1 MRKFVGIFV
10 VVILLLPL
18 STAQNFSFNCTL
30 SDRYHGSLSISQKF
44 EERVKEEYDVDHSG
58 YLEKNEFSRL
68 LHEKGL
74 KLNFTS
80 ILNMFYTLENFTI
93 DGRKPLIEAKSV
105 LINLTLPM
113 PVNGSS
119 YYTISFRYTFYLNG
133 TYDHILEFKLPNQS
147 GYFSLNLPQNNTIL
161 FSNLARVKGQ
171 GNQVEGNFNN
181 SIIIKFREEYYYW
194 MNIYATGL
202 VIALLG
208 AFIVMAK
215 KLRAG
220 PTKGIKLL
228 IKSILRN
235 FVALFIV
242 LTTLFYILW
251 VMGPP
256 PEVRIAGISS
266 MLMRFEIIKYY
277 HLDRPWYDQ
286 YLNWWYLLLTGGIA
300 KGVNWGKQPIDLKNA
315 IIISLTIFILG
326 SVMSYFLSLY
336 LAIRKKS
343 SRNFDIYA
351 ALFLALYS
359 IPTFYAALLIVHQ
372 FERWP
377 MLYTML
383 VSPSDA
389 MAWGFRIL
397 VVSLTLSILTIA
409 RPYLIAKSL
418 ATKEF
423 TEPYVRTFHAVGMP
437 FFKIKKFVRRS
448 TMIPTI
454 TDAALNF
461 GWFLTAQVFLEV
473 IFLIQGVGYILFRGT
488 VEGNPFQIQIA
499 IIYFS
504 LVMITAS
511 IFSDI
516 VIYFLDPRVRR

>member
-1 MRKFVGIFV
+1 MGILIV
-10 VVILLLPL
+10 IILLIPL
-18 STAQNFSFNCTL
+18 SSAQNFSLKCSI
-30 SDRYHGSLSISQKF
+30 SDRYNGSLSISQEF
-44 EERVKEEYDVDHSG
+44 GEDVKKLYDTDHSG
-58 YLEKNEFSRL
+58 YLEKNEVISL
-68 LHEKGL
+68 LRDKGL
-74 KLNFTS
+74 RLNFTS
-80 ILNMFYTLENFTI
+80 VLNTIYFLQNFTL
-93 DGRKPLIEAKSV
+93 DGRTPMINAQDIHV
-105 LINLTLPM
+105 NLTIPM
-113 PVNGSS
+113 PVNGTSI
-119 YYTISFRYTFYLNG
+119 YTLSFAYTFYLNG
-133 TYDHILEFKLPNQS
+133 TSDHILKITLPHRS
-147 GYFSLNLPQNNTIL
+147 GMFSLDLPENNTIVKN
-161 FSNLARVKGQ
+161 NLRNAKIEE
-171 GNQVEGNFNN
+171 NHIEGNFTD
-181 SIIIKFREEYYYW
+181 SIVIIFREEYYYW
-194 MNIYATGL
+194 MNIYA
-202 VIALLG
+202 IALTIGLLG
-208 AFIVMAK
+208 AFIFVAK
-215 KLRAG
+215 KLRGG

-235 FVALFIV
+235 LVALFIV
-242 LTTLFYILW
+242 LTVLFYILW
-251 VMGPP
+251 VVGPP
-256 PEVRIAGISS
+256 PEVRIGGIST
-266 MLMRFEIIKYY
+266 MFARFHIIKYY

-286 YLNWWYLLLTGGIA
+286 YLNWWYLLFTGGIA

-315 IIISLTIFILG
+315 ILVSLTIFILG
-326 SVMSYFLSLY
+326 TLMSYLISIY
-336 LAIRKKS
+336 LAIRKRS
-343 SRNFDIYA
+343 SRNLDIYA
-351 ALFLALYS
+351 AVFLALYS

-383 VSPSDA
+383 VAPSDPLG
-389 MAWGFRIL
+389 WGFRIFI
-397 VVSLTLSILTIA
+397 VSLTLSILTIA

-437 FFKIKKFVRRS
+437 FSKIKKFVRRN

>member
-1 MRKFVGIFV
+1 MGKILGVLLII
-10 VVILLLPL
+10 ILLIPVA
-18 STAQNFSFNCTL
+18 SAQGFDLGCSI
-30 SDRYHGSLSISQKF
+30 SDRYDGTLSIEQEFSENIK
-44 EERVKEEYDVDHSG
+44 KNYDVDHSG
-58 YLEKNEFSRL
+58 FLDRDEVRMLLEER
-68 LHEKGL
+68 GL

-80 ILNMFYTLENFTI
+80 VLSSFYLLQNFTL
-93 DGRKPLIEAKSV
+93 DGRTPIINAHDIHS
-105 LINLTLPM
+105 NLTIPM
-113 PVNGSS
+113 PVNGTSL
-119 YYTISFRYTFYLNG
+119 YTISFKYTFYLNG
-133 TYDHILEFKLPNQS
+133 TYDHVLKINLPGVS
-147 GYFSLNLPQNNTIL
+147 GSFSLNLPENNTIL
-161 FSNLARVKGQ
+161 SDNLKNAKVKE
-171 GNQVEGNFNN
+171 NHIEGNFRD
-181 SIIIKFREEYYYW
+181 SIIVVFREEYYYW
-194 MNIYATGL
+194 MNIYA
-202 VIALLG
+202 IALTIGLLG
-208 AFIVMAK
+208 AFIFVAK
-215 KLRAG
+215 KLRGG

-235 FVALFIV
+235 LVALFIV
-242 LTTLFYILW
+242 LTVLFYILW
-251 VMGPP
+251 VVGPP
-256 PEVRIAGISS
+256 PEVRIGGIST
-266 MLMRFEIIKYY
+266 MFARFHIIKYY

-286 YLNWWYLLLTGGIA
+286 YLNWWYLLFTGGIA

-315 IIISLTIFILG
+315 ILVSLTIFILG
-326 SVMSYFLSLY
+326 TLMSYLISIY

-343 SRNFDIYA
+343 SRNLDIYA
-351 ALFLALYS
+351 AVFLALYS

-383 VSPSDA
+383 VAPSDPLG
-389 MAWGFRIL
+389 WGFRIL
-397 VVSLTLSILTIA
+397 IVSLTLSILTIA

-437 FFKIKKFVRRS
+437 FSKIKKFVRRS